1 MAEKDAMISSNEQDL
16 TKLWDIHQA
25 AEWPAGVGFHEG
37 ELMTLDTVVSGCVT
51 YYFEEHELDPQR
63 VAILE
68 DCLSDL
74 EAALPEL
81 TEEPLDYF
89 QRLFPTGQTVGRIA
103 PGGGSPVM
111 RRVGNNDR
119 CSLLAMASVVLCFIL
134 STGSGA
140 TAAEFTFV
148 ALGDMPYG
156 PREQAYPAFEALIAE
171 INRRAPVFTFHLGDT
186 KSGLNPCSDELLLEQ
201 RDFMNSFAS
210 ALVYTPGDNEWTDCH
225 RLLAGAYDPLDR
237 LRFIREHYFPTA
249 LSLGGRPIRLE
260 RQADVMP
267 GFEVFVEN
275 SRFNWKDVWFVTAHV
290 VGSNNNFEAVE
301 GSDATAEFLARDEA
315 NRVWLADSFDKAEA
329 AGADAVVVA
338 IHADMFGS
346 GFDRQQETFAPY
358 SGFKN
363 FAETLVRKA
372 QFFRKRV
379 FLLFGDSH
387 EFRVFQPFPRSAG
400 NLTAV
405 EVYGAELMHAVEVT
419 VDPDT
424 EGVFTVKPVRNPA
437 IPAPVD

>member
-1 MAEKDAMISSNEQDL
+1 MKRRL
-16 TKLWDIHQA
+16 
-25 AEWPAGVGFHEG
+25 
-37 ELMTLDTVVSGCVT
+37 
-51 YYFEEHELDPQR
+51 
-63 VAILE
+63 VARLVIA
-68 DCLSDL
+68 CL
-74 EAALPEL
+74 
-81 TEEPLDYF
+81 
-89 QRLFPTGQTVGRIA
+89 V
-103 PGGGSPVM
+103 
-111 RRVGNNDR
+111 
-119 CSLLAMASVVLCFIL
+119 L
-134 STGSGA
+134 STGA

-156 PREQAYPAFEALIAE
+156 PREQAYPAFKALIAE

-186 KSGLNPCSDELLLEQ
+186 KSGLDPCSDEVLLEQ

-249 LSLGGRPIRLE
+249 LSLGGQPIRIE

-267 GFEVFVEN
+267 GFEPFVEN
-275 SRFNWKDVWFVTAHV
+275 SRFNWRGVWFVTAHV
-290 VGSNNNFEAVE
+290 VGSNNNFDAVE

-329 AGADAVVVA
+329 ADAGAVVVA

-346 GFDRQQETFAPY
+346 GFDWQQETFDPY

-372 QFFRKRV
+372 KFFEKPV

-387 EFRVFQPFPRSAG
+387 EFRVFYPFPRSAG

-405 EVYGAELMHAVEVT
+405 GVYGAEFMHAVAVT
-419 VDPDT
+419 LRLDPT
-424 EGVFTVKPVRNPA
+424 PVFTFSPLPNPA
-437 IPAPVD
+437 LPPPPRPRTHSIGDLLHLLPSRTP